1 MKTLLV
7 ILAIAATP
15 LVSQAHEYFFSFA
28 EMEYNDISQ
37 RVEMTLIVTTHD
49 FERALEKKGQKI
61 ENIRSLS
68 VTEKEAIESYVN
80 RHFNVSSG
88 EEKSTLSFVG
98 NEISMDG
105 TSNWYFESEPI
116 AFLETIKVYYDML
129 MEVFPT
135 QQNKLTLYYKG
146 ESYTAAFTSMHKT
159 KQLYFENKEQ

>member
-37 RVEMTLIVTTHD
+37 RIEMTLIVTTHD
-49 FERALEKKGQKI
+49 FERALEKNGQKI
-61 ENIRSLS
+61 ENIRSLNVS
-68 VTEKEAIESYVN
+68 EVETIEAYVN
-80 RHFNVSSG
+80 AHFNVESG
-88 EEKSTLSFVG
+88 DQKSRLSFVG
-98 NEISMDG
+98 NDISMDG

-116 AFLETIKVYYDML
+116 TFLESIKVYYDLL
-129 MEVFPT
+129 MEVFPM
-135 QQNKLTLYYKG
+135 QQNKLTLYHQGK
-146 ESYTAAFTSMHKT
+146 SYTAAFTSMHKT